1 MTQEEFFGAIE
12 HNLQLLAAKR
22 AELPLYNIPRI
33 GIFLGK
39 FGNLK
44 LLSRIKEFKCI
55 AKGGDPQ
62 CPDNVRCYDLLS
74 SKALFVGP
82 IRFRVFACFADAP
95 TAEGYRLAKRAIR
108 RWYQQSGWANNEC
121 EMPYAAAIVVGAA
134 SPWEDGLTPNAV
146 DPPSANVNIAFRMLA
161 ASSPQP
167 GNGMVIEKEGDVG
180 ACIIVYQALV
190 PETFDKVER
199 RVRDCVENL
208 FLPNGDVIG
217 GGYLTVRKVMD
228 RLPKIPYKVIVNI
241 FVKMQ
246 GEGNYRKDLLPKD
259 AGRELDEQ
267 RVYLEKRPPS
277 FLKKWLSRLEPEWYT
292 QNRVSRLV
300 GLGSVGALLT
310 VPLQL
315 FEHFIPDLIMPY
327 RFMIFL
333 VVSSL
338 LGVCLILWLWFLLRR
353 RI

>member
-22 AELPLYNIPRI
+22 AELPSYNIPRI
-33 GIFLGK
+33 GTLLGK
-39 FGNLK
+39 IGKLK
-44 LLSRIKEFKCI
+44 WLSRISEFRCI

-74 SKALFVGP
+74 SKALFIRQ

-108 RWYQQSGWANNEC
+108 RWYQQSGWAHNEC

-146 DPPSANVNIAFRMLA
+146 DPPSENVKIAFRMLA

-167 GNGMVIEKEGDVG
+167 GNGMVIEKEGDVDS
-180 ACIIVYQALV
+180 CTIVYQALV

-208 FLPNGDVIG
+208 FLPDGSVRG

-228 RLPKIPYKVIVNI
+228 MLPKIPYMVVVNI

-246 GEGNYRKDLLPKD
+246 GGGNYRKDWLPKD
-259 AGRELDEQ
+259 SGRELDEQ

-300 GLGSVGALLT
+300 GLGSITALLT

-315 FEHFIPDLIMPY
+315 FEHFVPDLIMPY
-327 RFMIFL
+327 RFIIFL
-333 VVSSL
+333 AISCM
-338 LGVCLILWLWFLLRR
+338 LGVFLILWLWFLLRR